1 MNIILNRTKRFCGY
15 LVGIVFFISG
25 VLKLLDPVGTSMIV
39 DEYYKFMHMDFL
51 SFSAK
56 PVAVAVSM
64 AETLIGAA
72 LITGVWRRVT
82 ALAALVAMG
91 IFMLISVALLVFD
104 PVMDCGCF
112 GEAVHLTHM
121 QTFVKNLILSVLCCI
136 SFFPFSSLGRP
147 KKRKYVAFSLVTAA
161 LALFAVYSLMY
172 IPVVDFTDYSASARL
187 EASER
192 HSGSTLAAEDEYEAV
207 FVYEKN
213 GRTRE
218 FTLDDLPDSTWTFVS
233 TETVKKEENVRY
245 GESVISLPVIDGYG
259 EYHDRMA
266 VGHKVMV
273 VSVYAP
279 ERLSVRKWRTISSYI
294 GSAAENGFR
303 PLVLVAASP
312 EKGQDILS
320 LLEQEDGIDM
330 DLLRDSFFY
339 SDYKT
344 LITLNRSNGG
354 ATYFSEGFLVRKW
367 SFRGFPGDSRMKELG
382 QEDPTEPLLS
392 YGTVGNLLFQAL
404 LLFSFA
410 VMLLL

>member
-39 DEYYKFMHMDFL
+39 DEYYKFMHLDFL

-56 PVAVAVSM
+56 PAAVALSM
-64 AETLIGAA
+64 AEALIGAA
-72 LITGVWRRVT
+72 LITGVWRRIS
-82 ALAALVAMG
+82 AIAALSAMG
-91 IFMLISVALLVFD
+91 VFMLISIALLIFD

-112 GEAVHLTHM
+112 GEAVHLTHL
-121 QTFVKNLILSVLCCI
+121 QTFIKNLALSALCCI
-136 SFFPFSSLGRP
+136 SFFPFAALGRP
-147 KKRKYVAFSLVTAA
+147 KKRKYVAFSMVSAGLV
-161 LALFAVYSLMY
+161 LFAVYSLLY

-192 HSGSTLAAEDEYEAV
+192 FSGGTLAADDEYEAV

-218 FTLDDLPDSTWTFVS
+218 FTLDNLPDSTWTFVS
-233 TETVKKEENVRY
+233 TETVKKEVNLRRD
-245 GESVISLPVIDGYG
+245 ESVIPLPVIDDLG
-259 EYHDRMA
+259 EYHDRLA
-266 VGHKVMV
+266 AGHKVMV
-273 VSVYAP
+273 VSVYSP
-279 ERLSVRKWRTISSYI
+279 DRLSQRKWRAISHYLA
-294 GSAAENGFR
+294 SAAENGFR
-303 PLVLVAASP
+303 PLLLMAASP
-312 EKGQDILS
+312 EKGQKILAG
-320 LLEQEDGIDM
+320 LEADEDADM
-330 DLLRDSFFY
+330 DLLRQSAYY

-367 SFRGFPGDSRMKELG
+367 SFRGLPGANRMAELG
-382 QEDPTEPLLS
+382 QEDPAEPLLS
-392 YGTVGNLLFQAL
+392 YGTVGNLLLQAFF
-404 LLFSFA
+404 LFSFA

>member
-1 MNIILNRTKRFCGY
+1 MNIILNRSKRFCGY

-25 VLKLLDPVGTSMIV
+25 VLKLLDPTGTSMIV
-39 DEYYKFMHMDFL
+39 DEYYKFMHLDFL

-64 AETLIGAA
+64 AESLIGAA
-72 LITGVWRRVT
+72 LITGVWRRIT
-82 ALAALVAMG
+82 AMATLTAMG
-91 IFMLISVALLVFD
+91 VFMLISMALLIFN

-112 GEAVHLTHM
+112 GEAVHLTHA
-121 QTFVKNLILSVLCCI
+121 QTFVKNLILSVLSCI
-136 SFFPFSSLGRP
+136 SFFPFSALGRP
-147 KKRKYVAFSLVTAA
+147 KKRKYVAFSMVTAG
-161 LALFAVYSLMY
+161 LILFAGYSLLY

-192 HSGSTLAAEDEYEAV
+192 FTGRALSVDDEYEAV
-207 FVYEKN
+207 FIYEKN

-233 TETVKKEENVRY
+233 AETVKKETPKAD
-245 GESVISLPVIDGYG
+245 ESVISLSVIDETG
-259 EYHDRMA
+259 EYHDRLA
-266 VGHKVMV
+266 TGHKVMV

-279 ERLSVRKWRTISSYI
+279 ENLSPRKWKVLARYLRSVS
-294 GSAAENGFR
+294 ENGFR
-303 PLVLVAASP
+303 PLLLVAASP
-312 EKGQDILS
+312 EKGREILS
-320 LLEQEDGIDM
+320 GLGDM
-330 DLLRDSFFY
+330 DGMDMDVMERSLFY

-354 ATYFSEGFLVRKW
+354 ATYFADGFLVKKW
-367 SFRGFPGDSRMKELG
+367 SFRGLPGENRIAELG

-392 YGTVGNLLFQAL
+392 YGTAGNLLFQAFL
-404 LLFSFA
+404 LYSFA